1 MTFPRLSAI
10 VTMHAEGVLA
20 HTTLRSYC
28 SSRALARELGL
39 DVELVIVLD
48 TADTDT
54 RAFVLG
60 HPDLDGTERIV
71 EVQMGDLALA
81 RNAGVGASS
90 SDYIC
95 TLDGDDLI
103 SRGYF
108 VAHMREALQLE
119 GRFVLHPEIVLSFGM
134 YSAFNWQVDQ
144 AGQYFDRNSLL
155 SINPWI
161 SAAFAHRSIFETI
174 PYVAC
179 YPKETGFG
187 YEDWYWN
194 CETIANDVIH
204 RLAWGSVY
212 FYRRKWRGSLNE
224 ASHALKTLIPK
235 TALFAPS
242 GFSASV
248 ATEVTS

>member
-1 MTFPRLSAI
+1 MTLPRLSAI
-10 VTMHAEGVLA
+10 VTMHKEGVLA
-20 HTTLRSYC
+20 HTALRSYC
-28 SSRALARELGL
+28 NSRAIARSAGL

-48 TADTDT
+48 SADAET

-60 HPDLDGTERIV
+60 HPDLDGSEQVV
-71 EVQMGDLALA
+71 EVSVGDLALA
-81 RNAGVGASS
+81 RNAGVVTASAA
-90 SDYIC
+90 YIC

-103 SRGYF
+103 SGRYF
-108 VAHMREALQLE
+108 IAHMQEALRQQ
-119 GRFVLHPEIVLSFGM
+119 GRYILHPEMVLSFGM

-155 SINPWI
+155 SVNPWI
-161 SAAFAHRSIFETI
+161 SAAFAHRSVFEEI

-179 YPKETGFG
+179 YPRTTGFG

-194 CETIANDVIH
+194 CETISKGVMH

-224 ASHALKTLIPK
+224 ASHALKTLIPR
-235 TALFAPS
+235 TTLFDLPAAEP
-242 GFSASV
+242 GAV
-248 ATEVTS
+248 QQ